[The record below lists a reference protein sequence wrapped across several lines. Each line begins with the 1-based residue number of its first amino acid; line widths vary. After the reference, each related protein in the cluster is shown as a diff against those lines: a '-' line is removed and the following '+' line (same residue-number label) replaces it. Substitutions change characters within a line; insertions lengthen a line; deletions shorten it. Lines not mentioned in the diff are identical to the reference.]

1 MCTFYVNSR
10 HDGQHRRNH
19 ERVAHG
25 LIPADHPEPT
35 STLIPQSEQL
45 DDMFNYQCSLM
56 DHGLLYMNFT
66 DAIAEGDV
74 DRIMRC
80 WKFLLLHFYSDQ
92 GSTKYAVEALY
103 LQLQQQALLSP
114 RQAYRQRWNR
124 SVNNRGRCGK
134 NVPLDL
140 DVEHDNN
147 SIKEGIRKLG
157 PNLTIASVSR
167 CARMLPIARRTL
179 DVVAKECN
187 LMRRSG
193 KHFVRTFRNDLSKLV
208 DQLIEE
214 NALSETQGRRYKC
227 FKGFPRSPLSNLR
240 MGKLCQWINK
250 HKYDIQIGRKAR

>member
-1 MCTFYVNSR
+1 MTLLNYFCS

-19 ERVAHG
+19 ERTSHG
-25 LIPADHPEPT
+25 LIIENNQESGEPST
-35 STLIPQSEQL
+35 SPNEES
-45 DDMFNYQCSLM
+45 DDMLNYQCNLM

-66 DAIAEGDV
+66 DAIAEGDG

-80 WKFLLLHFYSDQ
+80 WKFLLLQFYADR

-124 SVNNRGRCGK
+124 GVNNNGGNGK

-157 PNLTIASVSR
+157 PNLTCAAVTR
-167 CARMLPIARRTL
+167 CARMLPVARGT
-179 DVVAKECN
+179 VQSVARECS
-187 LMRRSG
+187 LMKRSG
-193 KHFVRTFRNDLSKLV
+193 KHFVKTTHNDPVKLV
-208 DQLIEE
+208 NQLMQVD
-214 NALSETQGRRYKC
+214 ALTETPGRQYKH
-227 FKGFPRSPLSNLR
+227 FRGFPRSHLSDLR
-240 MGKLCQWINK
+240 M
-250 HKYDIQIGRKAR
+250 